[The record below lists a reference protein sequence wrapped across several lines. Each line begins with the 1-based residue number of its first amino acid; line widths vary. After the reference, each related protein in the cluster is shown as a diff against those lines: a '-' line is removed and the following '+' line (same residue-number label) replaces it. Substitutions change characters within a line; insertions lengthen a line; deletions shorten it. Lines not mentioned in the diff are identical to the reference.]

1 MSSNKLERLVVIS
14 VLVIIAIM
22 LLAPFSTGLGGN
34 ATPSQALKT
43 STASTSNAPASPST
57 PTNWTY
63 PTNTMQEPGYT
74 NGTYT
79 VGATNNVG
87 HLNEFR
93 ASSLYSFLLL
103 DEIYDSPVQTLPNGT
118 DIPWLATSWNYSVYN
133 KTTASPT
140 QFTGNNTTFDPVTG
154 AWTSYSVIWT
164 VHIRQGVQWT
174 DYNNSNAAQ
183 TYTYK
188 NTLSANNTTG
198 AHYTHTFR
206 YANTKMQTHTVQ
218 AADFVWSWL
227 MLQGSTDFS
236 GSYQSVVNVEPTSNT
251 TVQYFLSSQSATF
264 TTYTLGAPIL
274 PYHIWGLG
282 GHNFS
287 TIPGQFNYMNTSAAA
302 KSTNGYNNWN
312 LNYTSSGFAPGL
324 VGTGPF
330 MMNGGYGMP
339 KGYEVQNQGWKLFVN
354 PHYFIQYINNNTY
367 RQYTPKIYSLYFPFY
382 TSISNAVTAELKGQI
397 DTITQGVT
405 PNFVPTVLTMPNT
418 YIYHKPS
425 SGYGYMQLNSFA
437 SNAPFNITQFRQAL
451 NYATDKAYLAS
462 VVSSGYD
469 VLGQPLIPTS
479 DPLWRNDSTPGYS
492 YNPQKAIAL
501 IKAIPGMTNHSGVW
515 YYNGNPV
522 KANIQITSAA
532 SNPIGVEGAL
542 LIQKWWTAVGV
553 PTSVTQETFTTL
565 VPNLLDYNYNVISLG
580 ITGISGD
587 PTGDYFAFYNQVLGN
602 GTGFYLGPFSSLTA
616 SQAQSVGL
624 ADHSYTGKQINSYMN
639 NLTIE
644 LNTITNLSQRLAISK
659 QIQGIAAVESTMI
672 NFGYPID
679 ILEFT
684 NTTYVNISRTNALP
698 YSGYMWY
705 AFETTHKRASPL
717 TTSYTSHLE
726 VNVTTSSNILYN
738 GQYANLT
745 ITVKDSSS
753 GNPVSGASL
762 FVGVNPAG
770 ALLNIT
776 SNSLTTNS
784 KGQANYE
791 FQVLNT
797 QPLIYAPDYLGA
809 VNLSV
814 VATSSSS
821 SVGPGLSSVLVN
833 VLPHSVR
840 MQTSN
845 IGPLEKGGAPQKY
858 TITLTNEAGN
868 PISGFQ
874 YNIES
879 LTGAVVIAPT
889 SSSQTVTTGT
899 SPYVSVN
906 NTKMYND
913 NQITSISGTTG
924 SNGTI
929 VIMVSANS
937 TFNFGASGNIAE
949 SYLFFGDIISGA
961 TVTGAPGYMLPA
973 EWTTANNAN
982 DGFGTQQPIELPV
995 EISNGA
1001 PAVKIT
1007 VTSSSTDMNFNG
1019 SITFTAT
1026 VTNATS
1032 GKPIAGYEVEFL
1044 AQNALGANRGYFV
1057 NSNGTDVLAPNPNSG
1072 FGSVYIP
1079 GLTLKTDSQ
1088 GKASATFYPYL
1099 YTYSNASSPS
1109 FQKQAYQSSS
1119 LVPAD
1124 MWVITVMG
1132 DNSTSLAPLSSMMVY
1147 SAASI
1152 HHVAPP
1158 AAPFNYT
1165 YVVIG
1170 VVAAAVVIIG
1180 VAVVLSRRGKA

>member
-1 MSSNKLERLVVIS
+1 
-14 VLVIIAIM
+14 
-22 LLAPFSTGLGGN
+22 
-34 ATPSQALKT
+34 
-43 STASTSNAPASPST
+43 
-57 PTNWTY
+57 
-63 PTNTMQEPGYT
+63 
-74 NGTYT
+74 
-79 VGATNNVG
+79 
-87 HLNEFR
+87 
-93 ASSLYSFLLL
+93 
-103 DEIYDSPVQTLPNGT
+103 
-118 DIPWLATSWNYSVYN
+118 
-133 KTTASPT
+133 
-140 QFTGNNTTFDPVTG
+140 
-154 AWTSYSVIWT
+154 
-164 VHIRQGVQWT
+164 
-174 DYNNSNAAQ
+174 
-183 TYTYK
+183 
-188 NTLSANNTTG
+188 
-198 AHYTHTFR
+198 
-206 YANTKMQTHTVQ
+206 
-218 AADFVWSWL
+218 
-227 MLQGSTDFS
+227 
-236 GSYQSVVNVEPTSNT
+236 
-251 TVQYFLSSQSATF
+251 
-264 TTYTLGAPIL
+264 
-274 PYHIWGLG
+274 
-282 GHNFS
+282 
-287 TIPGQFNYMNTSAAA
+287 
-302 KSTNGYNNWN
+302 
-312 LNYTSSGFAPGL
+312 
-324 VGTGPF
+324 
-330 MMNGGYGMP
+330 MP
-339 KGYEVQNQGWKLFVN
+339 KGYEIQNKAWKLYVN
-354 PHYFIQYINNNTY
+354 PHYFIQYISNNTY

-437 SNAPFNITQFRQAL
+437 YNAPFNITAFREAL

-479 DPLWRNDSTPGYS
+479 DPLWRNDSTPGYA
-492 YNPQKAIAL
+492 YNPQKAISL
-501 IKAIPGMTNHSGVW
+501 IKAIPGMANKSGVW

-542 LIQKWWTAVGV
+542 LIQKWWGAIGV

-565 VPNLLDYNYNVISLG
+565 VPNLLDYGFNVISLG
-580 ITGISGD
+580 ITGVSGD
-587 PTGDYFAFYNQVLGN
+587 PTGDYLTFYNQALGN

-616 SQAQSVGL
+616 SQAVSVGL
-624 ADHSYTGKQINSYMN
+624 ANHAYSGKQIDSLMN

-644 LNTITNLSQRLAISK
+644 LNTITNLSHRLAISK

-684 NTTYVNISRTNALP
+684 NTTFVNISRTNALP

-705 AFETTHKRASPL
+705 AFETTHKRTTPL
-717 TTSYTSHLE
+717 STSYTSHLE
-726 VNVTTSSNILYN
+726 VNVTTSSNLLYN

-745 ITVKDSSS
+745 ITVKDSAS

-770 ALLNIT
+770 ALLNIS

-791 FQVLNT
+791 FQVLST
-797 QPLIYAPDYLGA
+797 QPLIYTPNYLGA
-809 VNLSV
+809 INMSV
-814 VATSSSS
+814 VATSSTSG
-821 SVGPGLSSVLVN
+821 VGPGLSSVLVN

-840 MQTSN
+840 MTTSS
-845 IGPLEKGGAPQKY
+845 IGPLEKGGSPQKY
-858 TITLTNEAGN
+858 TITLTNESGT

-874 YNIES
+874 YTIEA
-879 LTGAVVIAPT
+879 LTGAVVISTT

-906 NTKMYND
+906 NTKNNND
-913 NQITSISGTTG
+913 NQITEISGTTG

-937 TFNFGASGNIAE
+937 TFNFAASGNIAE
-949 SYLFFGDIISGA
+949 SYLFFGDMISGA
-961 TVTGAPGYMLPA
+961 TVTGASGYMTPA

-982 DGFGTQQPIELPV
+982 DGYGTQQPIELPL
-995 EISNGA
+995 ELANSA

-1007 VTSSSTDMNFNG
+1007 LSSSSTDMNYNG

-1032 GKPIAGYEVEFL
+1032 GKAISGYNVEFL

-1057 NSNGTDVLAPNPNSG
+1057 NSTGSDVLAANPNSG
-1072 FGSVYIP
+1072 FGSLYIP
-1079 GLTLKTDSQ
+1079 GLSIKTNSQ
-1088 GKASATFYPYL
+1088 GQASVTFYPFL
-1099 YTYSNASSPS
+1099 YSYSNASSPS
-1109 FQKQAYQSSS
+1109 FQKQAYQSNT

-1132 DNSTSLAPLSSMMVY
+1132 DNSSSSTPLSSVMVY

-1158 AAPFNYT
+1158 AAAFNYM
-1165 YVVIG
+1165 YAVIG
-1170 VVAAAVVIIG
+1170 VVAAAIVIIG
-1180 VAVVLSRRGKA
+1180 VVVGLSRRGKA